1 MLHLHDYTYFA
12 KFMDHLC
19 LWGPKLFDPIVH
31 NRLGTFIACTDKGK
45 ASMRSITKE
54 NAASGSGAG
63 PSTTWDVCSGGN
75 VQFCSVDHGESYAM
89 FGG

>member
-1 MLHLHDYTYFA
+1 VFVVTE
-12 KFMDHLC
+12 
-19 LWGPKLFDPIVH
+19 LFDPIVD

-45 ASMRSITKE
+45 ASIRSIMKE
-54 NAASGSGAG
+54 NAASGSDAG
-63 PSTTWDVCSGGN
+63 PSTTWDVCSGG